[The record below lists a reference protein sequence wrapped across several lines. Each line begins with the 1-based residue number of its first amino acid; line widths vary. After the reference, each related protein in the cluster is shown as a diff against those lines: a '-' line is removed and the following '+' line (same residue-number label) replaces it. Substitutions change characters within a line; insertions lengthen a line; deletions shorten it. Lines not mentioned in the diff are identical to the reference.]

1 MEFESFYALAQKSLS
16 PVRLNARVKVG
27 GTVCVLES
35 ASGKVYCGKNLVAA
49 CGLGYC
55 AEQGAITEML
65 NAGESRIKALLVLD
79 HDGALLPP
87 CGRCLEL
94 LSEIN
99 ADNDKTEILLGADC
113 KVTLKTLYPM
123 DWKTIKENAKTE

>member
-87 CGRCLEL
+87 CGKCLEVMTQL
-94 LSEIN
+94 DETNRNATVYLSKE
-99 ADNDKTEILLGADC
+99 KTVAVGE
-113 KVTLKTLYPM
+113 LYPL
-123 DWKTIKENAKTE
+123 DWKQAKG

>member
-87 CGRCLEL
+87 CGKCLEVMTQL
-94 LSEIN
+94 DETNRNATVYLSKE
-99 ADNDKTEILLGADC
+99 KT
-113 KVTLKTLYPM
+113 VTVGELYPL
-123 DWKTIKENAKTE
+123 DWKQAKGQ

>member
-87 CGRCLEL
+87 CGKCLEVMTQL
-94 LSEIN
+94 DETNRNATVYLSKE
-99 ADNDKTEILLGADC
+99 KT
-113 KVTLKTLYPM
+113 VTVGELYPL
-123 DWKTIKENAKTE
+123 DWKQAKG